1 MICKVKLRAIHRC
14 NPEVRKFRGMIATIA
29 LLPENDV
36 RMGMENIKEI
46 ISGQMPLRTIPLL
59 EYVERV

>member
-14 NPEVRKFRGMIATIA
+14 NPEVRKFRGMIATFA
-29 LLPENDV
+29 LLPEYDV

-46 ISGQMPLRTIPLL
+46 AGQMPLRTIPLL
-59 EYVERV
+59 EYVELV